1 MVLGTVLLVT
11 AGLKIHGLVSDPY
24 AQDSILLTPRLLV
37 AVIEVELL
45 LGLWLLSGW
54 ATRAAW
60 VAALAFFGLL
70 SAATFYLALEGQRSC
85 GCFGRVEVNPWI
97 TFALDVA
104 AMLALLIWRPAR
116 RQSTTAIGSMPYAL
130 KTALSASVLV
140 AVAGGAFLL
149 LTDDPARALAQ
160 LRGETLSVDPPVTDV
175 GEGPAGE
182 QRTFTVQLV
191 NHTDHT
197 VRVVGGT
204 TTCQC
209 IATNDLPISIVPNHS
224 EPMTVQIRF
233 RGSPGRFQHRFVL
246 YTDSEDK
253 RRLTARFAGRVSQ
266 D

>member
-1 MVLGTVLLVT
+1 MVLGTVLLAT
-11 AGLKIHGLVSDPY
+11 AGLKIHGLVTDPY
-24 AQDSILLTPRLLV
+24 SQESILFTPRMLV
-37 AVIEVELL
+37 AVIEVEL

-60 VAALAFFGLL
+60 VAALVFFGLL
-70 SAATFYLALEGQRSC
+70 SAASLYLALEGQRSC
-85 GCFGRVEVNPWI
+85 GCFGRVEVSPWTTLGLDI
-97 TFALDVA
+97 AAVVALVV
-104 AMLALLIWRPAR
+104 WRPAL
-116 RQSTTAIGSMPYAL
+116 RQATTAIGSMPYAL

-182 QRTFTVQLV
+182 QRTFAVQLV

-209 IATNDLPISIVPNHS
+209 IATNDLPISIAPHHS

-233 RGSPGRFQHRFVL
+233 RGSPGRFQHRFLL

-253 RRLTARFAGRVSQ
+253 RWLTARFAGRVSQ